1 MKDVD
6 ARRTHTNDIVIVVDV
21 LGIEAARKAM
31 ELEIC
36 RVMTSDETYCNSR
49 HFALLC
55 DVTMTK
61 SHLMTITH
69 HGINRQDVGPIMR
82 STFEEMVDTLM
93 ETAAHADFEPLKN
106 VSKMI
111 LIGRLSKLGMGCF
124 DLLLDTKKYVKVS
137 KLPTNTMVGYDM
149 MPNDPVKAFNQYTA
163 ISWIESMTTKSNEES
178 IWLQT
183 SRQITPVESVDFS

>member
-21 LGIEAARKAM
+21 LGIEAARKVM

-137 KLPTNTMVGYDM
+137 KLPTNMMVRYDM
-149 MPNDPVKAFNQYTA
+149 MRNDPVKAFNQHTA

-183 SRQITPVESVDFS
+183 SR